1 MQALPLRAVSPFL
14 AVRGAAAV
22 AVGAA
27 GRAGASSLPGGARRA
42 AGGGKFAAFKVKKA
56 NWVEVRASVYLGLC
70 GLLRAAKQT
79 RSRAVFVCAPPLA
92 ALASPRVAEQRNF
105 AREPVFHV
113 ELEPQQHGRRGGHGA
128 GLPAGLSLPEQGRA
142 RAARRRVRGRARAP
156 PPPRA
161 PNCQLAFW
169 PPTRAPPRRPSL
181 AATAAWISRATTSE
195 AERGARL
202 LAHAAI

>member
-79 RSRAVFVCAPPLA
+79 RSRGRVRLRPATRGPRLRALQSNEILRENQFFTWSLSRSNMVGVAVMALAFPLA
-92 ALASPRVAEQRNF
+92 FHYLNKAELERRDVACVAGLGRRHRRARQPPARILAAHQCASPAAPRSQ
-105 AREPVFHV
+105 
-113 ELEPQQHGRRGGHGA
+113 
-128 GLPAGLSLPEQGRA
+128 LP
-142 RAARRRVRGRARAP
+142 
-156 PPPRA
+156 
-161 PNCQLAFW
+161 
-169 PPTRAPPRRPSL
+169 RP
-181 AATAAWISRATTSE
+181 
-195 AERGARL
+195 G
-202 LAHAAI
+202 